1 MTRKTGS
8 KRKRTCIVVGLGRFG
23 KAVCERLTEL
33 GESVIGVDRVR
44 ARVEEMSEVIDLAAQ
59 LDATDEDA
67 LVKAGAREA
76 DVAVVAIGESIEASI
91 LATTILIG
99 LGVPVVTARAQNA
112 LHARVLARIGASR
125 VFFPE
130 RDLGQRVADQI
141 SHPVLAQFTELPGSD
156 FMVGEISPLK
166 EMVGKN
172 LMELEFRSRYNAVIL
187 LVKRGESSFLPKA
200 DTVLERS
207 DSLVVAAR
215 RQNLRDLAA
224 TVEKS
229 EENS

>member
-1 MTRKTGS
+1 MAKITGKKT
-8 KRKRTCIVVGLGRFG
+8 KRTCIVVGLGRFG

-44 ARVEEMSEVIDLAAQ
+44 ARVEEMSEVVDLAAQ

-67 LVKAGAREA
+67 LVKAGAKEA
-76 DVAVVAIGESIEASI
+76 DIAVVAIGESIEASI

-156 FMVGEISPLK
+156 FLVGEIAPLE
-166 EMVGKN
+166 EMAGKS
-172 LMELEFRSRYNAVIL
+172 LVELEFRSRYNAVIL
-187 LVKRGESSFLPKA
+187 LVKRGENSFLPRA
-200 DTVLERS
+200 DTVLEKS

-215 RQNLRDLAA
+215 RQNLKDLAA
-224 TVEKS
+224 AVEKA

>member
-1 MTRKTGS
+1 MTRKTGND
-8 KRKRTCIVVGLGRFG
+8 RVRTCIVVGLGRFG
-23 KAVCERLTEL
+23 QAVCERLTEL

-76 DVAVVAIGESIEASI
+76 DIAVVAIGESIEASI

-112 LHARVLARIGASR
+112 LHARALARIGASR

-156 FMVGEISPLK
+156 FLVGEISPLE
-166 EMVGKN
+166 EMTGKS
-172 LMELEFRSRYNAVIL
+172 LMELEFRTRYNAVIL
-187 LVKRGESSFLPKA
+187 LVKRGERSFLPRA

-207 DSLVVAAR
+207 DSLVVAAGR
-215 RQNLRDLAA
+215 ENLKNLAA
-224 TVEKS
+224 SVEKA
-229 EENS
+229 EQNS

>member
-8 KRKRTCIVVGLGRFG
+8 KRERTCIVVGLGRFG

-76 DVAVVAIGESIEASI
+76 DIAVVAIGESIEASI

-187 LVKRGESSFLPKA
+187 LVKRGESNFLPKA
-200 DTVLERS
+200 DTVLEKS

>member
-1 MTRKTGS
+1 MTEKKGNNKS
-8 KRKRTCIVVGLGRFG
+8 RTCIVVGLGRFG
-23 KAVCERLTEL
+23 QAVCERLTEL

-44 ARVEEMSEVIDLAAQ
+44 ARVEEMSEVVDLAAQ

-76 DVAVVAIGESIEASI
+76 EIAVVAIGESIEASI

-141 SHPVLAQFTELPGSD
+141 SHPVLTQFTELPGSD
-156 FMVGEISPLK
+156 FLVGEIAPLD
-166 EMVGKN
+166 EMVGKS

-187 LVKRGESSFLPKA
+187 LVKRGESSFLPRA
-200 DTVLERS
+200 DTVLEKA

-215 RQNLRDLAA
+215 RQNLKDLATA
-224 TVEKS
+224 VGKAEK
-229 EENS
+229 NF

>member
-8 KRKRTCIVVGLGRFG
+8 KRERTCIVVGLGRFG
-23 KAVCERLTEL
+23 QAVCERLTEL

-76 DVAVVAIGESIEASI
+76 DIAVVAIGESIEASI

-156 FMVGEISPLK
+156 FLVGEIAPLD
-166 EMVGKN
+166 EMVGKS
-172 LMELEFRSRYNAVIL
+172 LMELEFRSRYNAVVL
-187 LVKRGESSFLPKA
+187 LVKRGESSFLPRA
-200 DTVLERS
+200 DTVLEKS

-215 RQNLRDLAA
+215 RQNLKDLATA
-224 TVEKS
+224 VEKA
-229 EENS
+229 E

>member
-1 MTRKTGS
+1 
-8 KRKRTCIVVGLGRFG
+8 
-23 KAVCERLTEL
+23 
-33 GESVIGVDRVR
+33 
-44 ARVEEMSEVIDLAAQ
+44 MSEVIDVAAQ
-59 LDATDEDA
+59 LDATDEEA

-76 DVAVVAIGESIEASI
+76 DIAVVAIGESIEASI

-156 FMVGEISPLK
+156 FLVGEIAPLD
-166 EMVGKN
+166 EMVGKS

-187 LVKRGESSFLPKA
+187 LVKRGENSFLPRA
-200 DTVLERS
+200 DTVLEKS

-215 RQNLRDLAA
+215 RQNLKDLATA
-224 TVEKS
+224 VEKA
-229 EENS
+229 E

>member
-1 MTRKTGS
+1 MTRKTLS
-8 KRKRTCIVVGLGRFG
+8 KTERTCIVVGLGRFG
-23 KAVCERLTEL
+23 QAVCERLTEL
-33 GESVIGVDRVR
+33 GESVIGVDRIR

-76 DVAVVAIGESIEASI
+76 DIAVVAIGESIEASI

-99 LGVPVVTARAQNA
+99 LGVPVVTSRAQNA
-112 LHARVLARIGASR
+112 LHARVLAKIGASR

-156 FMVGEISPLK
+156 FMVGEISPL
-166 EMVGKN
+166 EDMAGKS
-172 LMELEFRSRYNAVIL
+172 LMELEFRSRYNAVVL
-187 LVKRGESSFLPKA
+187 LVKRGESSFLPRA
-200 DTVLERS
+200 DTVLEKS
-207 DSLVVAAR
+207 DSLVIAAR

-224 TVEKS
+224 AAGKA

>member
-1 MTRKTGS
+1 MAKKTGNNT
-8 KRKRTCIVVGLGRFG
+8 KRTCIVVGLGRFG
-23 KAVCERLTEL
+23 QAVCERLTEL

-76 DVAVVAIGESIEASI
+76 DIAVVAIGESIEASI

-99 LGVPVVTARAQNA
+99 LDVPVVTARAQNA

-156 FMVGEISPLK
+156 FMVGEINPLK
-166 EMVGKN
+166 EMVGKS
-172 LMELEFRSRYNAVIL
+172 LMELEFRSRYNAVVL
-187 LVKRGESSFLPKA
+187 LVKRSESSFLPSA
-200 DTVLERS
+200 DTVLEES

-224 TVEKS
+224 VVKKS
-229 EENS
+229 EENA

>member
-8 KRKRTCIVVGLGRFG
+8 KRERTCIVVGLGRFG

-76 DVAVVAIGESIEASI
+76 DIAVVAIGESIEASI

-187 LVKRGESSFLPKA
+187 LVKRGESNFLPKA

>member
-8 KRKRTCIVVGLGRFG
+8 KRERTCIVVGLGRFG

-59 LDATDEDA
+59 LDATDEEA

-76 DVAVVAIGESIEASI
+76 DIAVVAIGESIEASI

-156 FMVGEISPLK
+156 FLVGEIAPLD
-166 EMVGKN
+166 EMVGKS
-172 LMELEFRSRYNAVIL
+172 LMELEFRNSYNAVVL
-187 LVKRGESSFLPKA
+187 LVKRGENSFLPRA
-200 DTVLERS
+200 DTVIEET
-207 DSLVVAAR
+207 DSLVIAAL
-215 RQNLRDLAA
+215 RQNIGQLA
-224 TVEKS
+224 VKIDNSKEKS
-229 EENS
+229 

>member
-1 MTRKTGS
+1 MAKKTGNNT
-8 KRKRTCIVVGLGRFG
+8 KRTCIVVGLGRFG
-23 KAVCERLTEL
+23 QAVCERLTEL

-76 DVAVVAIGESIEASI
+76 DIAVVAIGESIEASI

-99 LGVPVVTARAQNA
+99 LDVPVVTARAQNA

-141 SHPVLAQFTELPGSD
+141 SHPVLAQFTELPGSN
-156 FMVGEISPLK
+156 FMVGEINPLK
-166 EMVGKN
+166 EMVGKS
-172 LMELEFRSRYNAVIL
+172 LMELEFRSRYNAVVL
-187 LVKRGESSFLPKA
+187 LVKRSESSFLPSA
-200 DTVLERS
+200 DTVLEES

-224 TVEKS
+224 VVKKS
-229 EENS
+229 EENA

>member
-99 LGVPVVTARAQNA
+99 LKVPVVTARAQNA

-130 RDLGQRVADQI
+130 RDLGHRVADQI

-156 FMVGEISPLK
+156 FLVGEIAPLD
-166 EMVGKN
+166 EMVGKS

-187 LVKRGESSFLPKA
+187 LVKRGENSFLPRA

-215 RQNLRDLAA
+215 RQNLKDLATA
-224 TVEKS
+224 VEKA

>member
-1 MTRKTGS
+1 MTKKTGNNT
-8 KRKRTCIVVGLGRFG
+8 KRTCIVVGLGRFG
-23 KAVCERLTEL
+23 QAVCERLTEL

-76 DVAVVAIGESIEASI
+76 DIAVVAIGESIEASI

-99 LGVPVVTARAQNA
+99 LDVPVVTARAQNA

-141 SHPVLAQFTELPGSD
+141 SHPVLAQFTELPGSN
-156 FMVGEISPLK
+156 FMVGEINPLK
-166 EMVGKN
+166 EMVGKS
-172 LMELEFRSRYNAVIL
+172 LMELEFRSRYNAVVL
-187 LVKRGESSFLPKA
+187 LVKRSESSFLPSA
-200 DTVLERS
+200 DTVLEET
-207 DSLVVAAR
+207 DSLIVAAR

>member
-1 MTRKTGS
+1 MTRKTVS

-76 DVAVVAIGESIEASI
+76 DIAVVAIGESIEASI

>member
-76 DVAVVAIGESIEASI
+76 DIAVVAIGESIEASI

>member
-8 KRKRTCIVVGLGRFG
+8 KRERTCIVVGLGRFG
-23 KAVCERLTEL
+23 KAVSERLTEL

-76 DVAVVAIGESIEASI
+76 DIAVVAIGESIEASI

-156 FMVGEISPLK
+156 FLVGEIAPLD
-166 EMVGKN
+166 EMVGKS
-172 LMELEFRSRYNAVIL
+172 LMELEFRSRYNAVVL
-187 LVKRGESSFLPKA
+187 LVKRGESSFLPRA
-200 DTVLERS
+200 DTVLEKS

-215 RQNLRDLAA
+215 RQNLKDLATA
-224 TVEKS
+224 VEKA
-229 EENS
+229 E

>member
-1 MTRKTGS
+1 MTRETGNKT
-8 KRKRTCIVVGLGRFG
+8 KRTCIVVGLGRFG
-23 KAVCERLTEL
+23 QAVCERLSEL

-76 DVAVVAIGESIEASI
+76 DIAVVAIGESIEASI

-99 LGVPVVTARAQNA
+99 LGVPVVTARAQNS

-156 FMVGEISPLK
+156 FLVGEIAPLD
-166 EMVGKN
+166 EMVGKS

-187 LVKRGESSFLPKA
+187 LVKRGENSFLPRA
-200 DTVLERS
+200 DTVLEKS

-215 RQNLRDLAA
+215 RQNLKDLATA
-224 TVEKS
+224 VEKA
-229 EENS
+229 E